1 MIGEHAH
8 GFISSDRIVKHD
20 TLCFIHNLRLPH
32 HLLLI
37 FLLSEAMTSPGSRD
51 NNSDETRPEN
61 SLNMTQFRCFHLGNS
76 RACFVVFALC
86 KVFLFNWVS
95 NICTWKYIYTTW
107 HVTFKTLIWHFA
119 FSSVS
124 NSSVI
129 INCLEWEAEESDVFL
144 WKEENMWFQG
154 RLTQSSVFYVSQ
166 RANPEVHSDYQS
178 GFVCHVY
185 VFWCLLSQMS
195 NWLMSFRGSFTEC

>member
-1 MIGEHAH
+1 MINWIFNHVAISITAVSAMIGEHAH

-51 NNSDETRPEN
+51 NNSDETRPED

-95 NICTWKYIYTTW
+95 NICTWKYIYTQ
-107 HVTFKTLIWHFA
+107 HDMSH
-119 FSSVS
+119 
-124 NSSVI
+124 
-129 INCLEWEAEESDVFL
+129 LE
-144 WKEENMWFQG
+144 
-154 RLTQSSVFYVSQ
+154 
-166 RANPEVHSDYQS
+166 H
-178 GFVCHVY
+178 
-185 VFWCLLSQMS
+185 
-195 NWLMSFRGSFTEC
+195 